1 MTSLSL
7 STLFHTCSRDV
18 ILSQPDVC
26 FHCGLPA
33 DVAIRAQ
40 LNGETR
46 IFCCGGCQAVAEVIV
61 GGGLGDFYGHREGHN
76 TKPQARADFAAFDMA
91 SVQEDFVHQYDEQ
104 HKQADLYLSGISC
117 AACVWLIEKHLQ
129 RLAGVQAVRV
139 NAGTYRASVVFN
151 PSIILLS
158 NIMRALANIGFE
170 PQPLVGQAEQEHWL
184 KEQREYL
191 LRLGV
196 AGIGMMQVGMV
207 AVALHAG
214 DIQGMESHWV
224 PVLRW
229 VTMLLTLPVLLY
241 SAQPFFAAA
250 IRALRVRR
258 FVMDISV
265 SIALLLAFSAS
276 TYATFTDSGEV
287 YFDSVCMFT
296 FFLLLGRYLEKR
308 ARYQNFKASAQF
320 SALLPLTVERWQ
332 DGGTVQVPLKHISP
346 GEQLQVRPGE
356 VFPCDGLVTDG
367 CSEADEA
374 LLTGESTPVA
384 KAPGDRVL
392 AGTHNGSTALRIM
405 VTATGLDTEFATIE
419 KLVQQAEFSRPR
431 QVALADQIAAKFG
444 SSVLALAAVTG
455 AVWYTID
462 PAKALW
468 VSLSVLVVTCPCALS
483 LATPTVLTAA
493 INRLRAYG
501 VLVTNGEV
509 LETLNRL
516 DSVVMDKTG
525 TLTNG
530 ALHVEEVRCL
540 DEAISQQDVLAI
552 AAALEAGS
560 SHPIAKAFESYLDH
574 RTASRRAAQIGAG
587 VSAYVEGRCYRL
599 GSPGYAY
606 PLQSYVYPSSGLWLL
621 LADDRQALAW
631 LRLREQV
638 RPTAR
643 ACIDG
648 FKSLGIRTALLSGDR
663 GENVQQV
670 AQALAVDDWR
680 GEMLP
685 GDKLE
690 YVRSLQ
696 TQGRT
701 VLMVGDGINDLPVLS
716 GADVSCAMGSATQLA
731 QTKADCVL
739 LGEDLTQLP
748 RALKLARAVKR
759 TIVQN
764 LAWAFAY
771 NIIALPLAVA
781 GLVPPWLAA
790 LGMSASSLV
799 VVLNALRVR

>member
-1 MTSLSL
+1 M
-7 STLFHTCSRDV
+7 
-18 ILSQPDVC
+18 SQTNTC

-33 DVAIRAQ
+33 DAAIRAE
-40 LNGETR
+40 LNGEEHL
-46 IFCCGGCQAVAEVIV
+46 FCCVGCQAVAEAIV

-76 TKPQARADFAAFDMA
+76 TRPEARAGFTAFDLA
-91 SVQEDFVHQYDEQ
+91 SVQEDFVHQYDEH
-104 HKQADLYLSGISC
+104 HKQADLYLAGISC
-117 AACVWLIEKHLQ
+117 AACVWLIEKHLEA
-129 RLAGVQAVRV
+129 LAGIKAVRV
-139 NAGTYRASVVFN
+139 NAGTHRASIVYDPARV
-151 PSIILLS
+151 LLS
-158 NIMRALANIGFE
+158 DVLQALANIGFE
-170 PQPLVGQAEQEHWL
+170 PQPLIGQAEQEHWL

-191 LRLGV
+191 LRLAV

-214 DIQGMESHWV
+214 DIQGMDPHWV

-229 VTMLLTLPVLLY
+229 VNMIMTLPVLLY

-250 IRALRVRR
+250 IRALRVRH

-276 TYATFTDSGEV
+276 SYATFTNSGDV

-332 DGGTVQVPLKHISP
+332 DGGTVQVPLKHVST

-356 VFPCDGLVTDG
+356 VFPCDGVVLDG
-367 CSEADEA
+367 HSEADEA
-374 LLTGESTPVA
+374 LLTGESTPVI

-392 AGTHNGSTALRIM
+392 AGTYNGSTALRIT
-405 VTATGLDTEFATIE
+405 VVATGRDTEFAAIE
-419 KLVQQAEFSRPR
+419 NLVQQAEHSRPR
-431 QVALADQIAAKFG
+431 QVALADKIAAKFG
-444 SSVLALAAVTG
+444 SSVLVLASITG
-455 AVWYTID
+455 LVWYTID

-493 INRLRAYG
+493 INRLRTFG
-501 VLVTNGEV
+501 VLITNGEV
-509 LETLNRL
+509 LETLSRL

-530 ALHVEEVRCL
+530 ALQVVDVQCL
-540 DEAISQQDVLAI
+540 SEAVSQQDVLAI
-552 AAALEAGS
+552 AAALEEGS
-560 SHPIAKAFESYLDH
+560 SHPIAKAFAGCSDRLV
-574 RTASRRAAQIGAG
+574 ASGRAAQIGAG
-587 VSAYVEGRCYRL
+587 VTGYIDGHCYRL
-599 GSPGYAY
+599 GSPSYAYSTQTYAY
-606 PLQSYVYPSSGLWLL
+606 PSVGLWLM

-631 LRLREQV
+631 VRLEDQLRHS
-638 RPTAR
+638 AR
-643 ACIDG
+643 DCIAG
-648 FKSLGIRTALLSGDR
+648 FRLLDIRTVLLSGDR
-663 GENVQQV
+663 SENVQQI
-670 AQALAVDDWR
+670 ARALIVDEWR
-680 GEMLP
+680 GDMLP
-685 GDKLE
+685 AAKLA
-690 YVRSLQ
+690 YVRDLQ
-696 TQGRT
+696 AQGRT

-764 LAWAFAY
+764 LAWAFGY
-771 NIIALPLAVA
+771 NLTALPLAVA

-799 VVLNALRVR
+799 VVLNALRVK